1 MVPYGKMGTNE
12 IGEFV
17 SMNIREYIMTTN
29 EKNLNEIYTSL
40 LIIGERVLREDYR
53 KKVESY
59 ILDDINHEAAADTV
73 LAIMKDPEHFKDYSN
88 FLYYYRRVLKN
99 DFIDLFRKHKRLV
112 GNFVYIDSNEGIDT
126 EISVQGTMRSPED
139 ALIIRDEVRSIV
151 DNVFSFL
158 QSNPRTSANA
168 KYLVWPVL
176 YAFLSGSN
184 KIFDSLE
191 FRDRCVLRMASTWAI
206 RPSSN
211 STRNLD
217 GKRSIKNFE

>member
-1 MVPYGKMGTNE
+1 MIPYDKMGTNE

-17 SMNIREYIMTTN
+17 SRNICEYVRTTN

-40 LIIGERVLREDYR
+40 LIIGEIVLREDYR
-53 KKVESY
+53 KKVDSY

-73 LAIMKDPEHFKDYSN
+73 LAIMKDPEQFKDSSN
-88 FLYYYRRVLKN
+88 FLYYYRKVLKN

-112 GNFVYIDSNEGIDT
+112 GNFVYIDSSEGIDT
-126 EISVQGTMRSPED
+126 EISLQGTIRSAED
-139 ALIIRDEVRSIV
+139 ALIIQDEVRCIV

-158 QSNPRTSANA
+158 QSNPRTSATA

-176 YAFLSGSN
+176 YAALSGSD

-191 FRDRCVLRMASTWAI
+191 FRDRCVLRIALICART
-206 RPSSN
+206 N
-211 STRNLD
+211 
-217 GKRSIKNFE
+217 

>member
-1 MVPYGKMGTNE
+1 MGTNE

-17 SMNIREYIMTTN
+17 SRNICEYVRTTN
-29 EKNLNEIYTSL
+29 ETNLNEIYTSL
-40 LIIGERVLREDYR
+40 LIIRERVLREGYR
-53 KKVESY
+53 KEVESY

-73 LAIMKDPEHFKDYSN
+73 LAIMKDPEQFKDSSN
-88 FLYYYRRVLKN
+88 FLYYYRKVLKN

-112 GNFVYIDSNEGIDT
+112 GNFVYIDSSEGIDT
-126 EISVQGTMRSPED
+126 EISLQGTIRSAED
-139 ALIIRDEVRSIV
+139 ALIIQDEVRCIV

-158 QSNPRTSANA
+158 QSNPRTCANA

-176 YAFLSGSN
+176 YAFLSGSD

-191 FRDRCVLRMASTWAI
+191 FRDRCALRMASTWAI

-211 STRNLD
+211 SARNLD
-217 GKRSIKNFE
+217 GKRWIKSFEHEQT